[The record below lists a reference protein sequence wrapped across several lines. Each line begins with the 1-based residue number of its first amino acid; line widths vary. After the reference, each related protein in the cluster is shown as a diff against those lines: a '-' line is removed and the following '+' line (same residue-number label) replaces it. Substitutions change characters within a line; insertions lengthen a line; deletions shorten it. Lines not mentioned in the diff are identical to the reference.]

1 MIKHIIKIIFNERK
15 ANAWIFLEL
24 LIVSFCMWFLVDK
37 LYTSY
42 VFYNQ
47 PTDLNIENVYR
58 AKWSI
63 VDSCSSEYNT
73 SDEMRQKSVRLQLMG
88 LKDIISRYK
97 GVEAVTLSYFGAPYT
112 GSNIGAKYEW
122 DSLIFSFAESRL
134 VSEEY
139 PLVYRMKGKSS
150 TSEELSQM
158 LKENKLIISNKLSNK
173 FFGDEPVIG
182 ARLTCEGHEALLGDV
197 LESSRYEETKE
208 MGYIVYL
215 LLGDIDSWAM
225 TSSFSLEFRVRDNEV
240 DGFMERF
247 REDMGQMRY
256 GNLFVSDISSLI
268 DVRDLYQR
276 NQTVDRK
283 MRYGVIAFL
292 LVNVFLGIIGTFW
305 YRTEQRKREMGLRM
319 AIGSTRNHLRYILF
333 SEGLLILSLSYILT
347 LILSA
352 NFYFFKINL
361 AGVDS
366 EIFIARFFIVH
377 AIVFALMAIMI
388 VLGIYM
394 PSKTTTKLNPA
405 EVLHA
410 E

>member
-112 GSNIGAKYEW
+112 GSNIGDKFEV
-122 DSLIFSFAESRL
+122 DSVNFSFAEVRM

-139 PLVYRMKGKSS
+139 PVVYRMMSNSS
-150 TSEELSQM
+150 SSEELSQI
-158 LKENKLIISNKLSNK
+158 LKEDKLIISKKLSEK
-173 FFGDEPVIG
+173 LFGDRTVVG
-182 ARLTCEGHEALLGDV
+182 ASLTCKGHEALLGDV
-197 LESSRYEETKE
+197 LESSRYEERQ
-208 MGYIVYL
+208 GLGNIVYC
-215 LLGDIDSWAM
+215 LLGDVDSWAQAP
-225 TSSFSLEFRVRDNEV
+225 SFVLDFRVRDNEV

-256 GNLFVSDISSLI
+256 GNLFVSDISSMEDI
-268 DVRDLYQR
+268 RDTFHRNLY
-276 NQTVDRK
+276 VDHK
-283 MRYGVIAFL
+283 SKYGVIAFL
-292 LVNVFLGIIGTFW
+292 LVNVFIGIIGTFW

-366 EIFIARFFIVH
+366 EIYIARFFIAH